1 MELFVSEKIMH
12 IESANEAWYILDKT
26 YKGYKTKKVKL
37 LTLSIEFDLLQN
49 KNNKTI
55 EEYFSRTQKSVNQM
69 KAN

>member
-1 MELFVSEKIMH
+1 MELFVFEKIMH
-12 IESANEAWYILDKT
+12 IESAKETWDILDKT

-55 EEYFSRTQKSVNQM
+55 EDYFSRI
-69 KAN
+69 

>member
-12 IESANEAWYILDKT
+12 IESPNEAWYILDKT